1 MTFSSSEPMS
11 DSSEEL
17 AEDSDEEIDS
27 TVARWQGANVD
38 ANHKEKQVNEQ
49 VFLGFT
55 EMFHSTGR

>member
-27 TVARWQGANVD
+27 TVAMWQGANGD
-38 ANHKEKQVNEQ
+38 AEDKSKRGRVSFSQGN
-49 VFLGFT
+49 VFQ
-55 EMFHSTGR
+55 